1 MKKKSLSRWIA
12 VLVCLSMCL
21 FSLSACG
28 KKESQGTAGKDS
40 GTKQEQKEEQSSLG
54 QTEGDQTEENETDKE
69 NQNQT
74 DSEAAG
80 GEQPGGMQEA
90 EGGQLPISEEKT
102 ELSFWLPYDNLMAE
116 DPNTLPSVQ
125 KMEELTNVHI
135 RYITVGM
142 NEQQEKYGLMLASGE
157 IPDIVKEGSSMY
169 SGGSQKAVEDGI
181 FLDLTDYIERLMPNY
196 MGFVKADETMW
207 RDVRTDD
214 GRFVTIY
221 EIDGDETGPAYEPTF
236 MGLLI
241 RGDWLEELKLP
252 VPETL
257 EDWHKVLTAFK
268 EEKGAE
274 APLMIGTKGTIPIGY
289 FASAFGV
296 LPGFYRDGSVV
307 KYGPAEEGYREYL
320 KLFHQWYEEGL
331 IDYNFISNN
340 ADYTA
345 PAEYMATGR
354 AGAGCSTYVFSA
366 NEYYRTFGYS
376 QDEKIN
382 LVGTPFPVQNQG
394 DEQISAYPNKRVL
407 GSIYSISATCKNP
420 ELALKWLDY
429 QYSYD
434 AMLLNN
440 FGIEGESYTID
451 ENGKPQLTEQI
462 QQNPDGLGMMDA
474 LKQYV
479 IGYSNGWYNWKRY
492 DSLYDPSVKLCQE
505 VWDQASLEH
514 VLPSA
519 ATMTAE
525 ESNEF
530 YTLYTSVQTMVEEM
544 TVKYIT
550 GAESLEDYDGFVE
563 KLHQYGV
570 DRCLEIRQNAYDR
583 YLAR

>member
-1 MKKKSLSRWIA
+1 MKKNNRSKWIA
-12 VLVCLSMCL
+12 IWLCLSMCVL
-21 FSLSACG
+21 SLGACG
-28 KKESQGTAGKDS
+28 KKEGQKEAD
-40 GTKQEQKEEQSSLG
+40 TKQEENDESEEQEVS
-54 QTEGDQTEENETDKE
+54 
-69 NQNQT
+69 
-74 DSEAAG
+74 DSDESDNKRA
-80 GEQPGGMQEA
+80 
-90 EGGQLPISEEKT
+90 QLPISEEKT

-142 NEQQEKYGLMLASGE
+142 NEQQEKYGLMMASGD

-169 SGGSQKAVEDGI
+169 SGGPGKAVEDGI
-181 FLDLTDYIERLMPNY
+181 FLDLTDYVERLMPNY
-196 MGFVKADETMW
+196 LGFVKADETMW

-214 GRFVTIY
+214 GKFVTIY

-236 MGLLI
+236 MGMLI
-241 RGDWLEELKLP
+241 RGDWLEDLNLP

-296 LPGFYRDGSVV
+296 LPGFYRDGNVV
-307 KYGPAEEGYREYL
+307 KYGPAEEGYREYIE
-320 KLFHQWYEEGL
+320 LFRTWYEEGL

-366 NEYYRTFGYS
+366 NEYYRTFQYS
-376 QDEKIN
+376 QNENIN
-382 LVGTPFPVQNQG
+382 LVGTPFPVQNKG
-394 DEQISAYPNKRVL
+394 DEQISAYPNRRVL
-407 GSIYSISATCKNP
+407 GSIYSISASCKDP

-440 FGIEGESYTID
+440 FGIEGESYVID
-451 ENGKPQLTEQI
+451 EAGKPQLTEQI
-462 QQNPDGLGMMDA
+462 QNNPDGLGMMDA

-492 DSLYDPSVKLCQE
+492 DSLYEPSAKVCQE
-505 VWDQASLEH
+505 VWEQASLEH
-514 VLPSA
+514 VIPSA
-519 ATMTAE
+519 VTMTAD

-530 YTLYTSVQTMVEEM
+530 YTLYTSVQTMVDEM
-544 TVKYIT
+544 TVKFIT
-550 GAESLEDYDGFVE
+550 GAESLEKYEEFVDR
-563 KLHQYGV
+563 LHQYGV
-570 DRCLEIRQNAYDR
+570 DRCVEIRQTAYDR
-583 YLAR
+583 YMAR